1 MEPTHNTTWERALEN
16 LAQRFEYPETPDIAA
31 GRRQTTDD
39 GPQTTAGGRPSSGV
53 GRRATGVALP
63 GRLAWAAL
71 FIALLLVGA
80 LAVPQTRAALLSLF
94 ARIGAIDIFIDD
106 TAPPVTPDDPK
117 PTTAADLTVSHSTA
131 LIALGRATTMDEARR
146 LSDFPLVVPAALGEP
161 DEVYSHRD
169 LPATTF
175 VWRGEG
181 GELLSLTEIGIAE
194 FAMKL
199 VGEDGARHVLVGD
212 RPAVWIEG
220 PHTVQLLGYR
230 EAGSLL
236 IESNVLIWADGEIT
250 YRLEGDLSEAEMVE
264 IAESLSH

>member
-1 MEPTHNTTWERALEN
+1 MEPTHNTSWERSLEN

-31 GRRQTTDD
+31 GIGQRTTDHR
-39 GPQTTAGGRPSSGV
+39 PQNAAGWWSSV
-53 GRRATGVALP
+53 GY
-63 GRLAWAAL
+63 RLAWVAIG
-71 FIALLLVGA
+71 IAVLLVGA

-117 PTTAADLTVSHSTA
+117 PTTAPDLTVSHSTA

-146 LSDFPLVVPAALGEP
+146 LTDFALVVPAALGEP

-220 PHTVQLLGYR
+220 PHTVQLPGYR

-236 IESNVLIWADGEIT
+236 IESNVLIWADDEIT
-250 YRLEGDLSEAEMVE
+250 YRLEGDLSEEEMVE